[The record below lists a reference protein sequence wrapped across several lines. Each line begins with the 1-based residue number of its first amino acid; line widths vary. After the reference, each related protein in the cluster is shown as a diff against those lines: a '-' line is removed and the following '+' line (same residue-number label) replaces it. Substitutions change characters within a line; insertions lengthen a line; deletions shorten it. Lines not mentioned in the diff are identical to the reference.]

1 MTDSTTSPEER
12 VAEALRAVWTNSK
25 PEIEARAATVEKAV
39 AAALASELD
48 EATRAEAERAAHRLA
63 GSLGTLGV
71 SAGSDVAR
79 ELEVALGTDPLPQAE
94 LPRLAGL
101 ANELR
106 ELVAAGPGAVPAP
119 AEAPAETPPS
129 NGRRILAVDDDQ
141 SVLGAVDA
149 VLSDNGYDVET
160 LDDPLRIADA
170 LAERPVD
177 ALLLDVNM
185 PGIDGLEACRRLR
198 ADGRWSALP
207 ILVLTA
213 RNDAETVNEVFAAGA
228 DDFLAKPISGPQLLA
243 RLENR
248 LARAEAQRASAPA
261 PAGREATVDIVV
273 VEDDTAIADLLLH
286 ALETRGYRTRW
297 IDDGASAWTLLGGE
311 RPEIAPR
318 LVLLDVDLPGIN
330 GLTLLRRLAREGVL
344 GRTRVIMLTARAGE
358 REVVAALELGAVD
371 HVAKPFSLPVLLER
385 VRATLA
391 RA

>member
-1 MTDSTTSPEER
+1 MTDSTTSPDER
-12 VAEALRAVWTNSK
+12 VAQALRAVWTNSK
-25 PEIEARAATVEKAV
+25 PEIAARAATVEKAV

-71 SAGSDVAR
+71 PAGSDVAR
-79 ELEVALGTDPLPQAE
+79 ELEAALGQDAVVSAE

-106 ELVAAGPGAVPAP
+106 ELVAAGPGAAPSRAAAP
-119 AEAPAETPPS
+119 AEAEPS
-129 NGRRILAVDDDQ
+129 NGRWILAVDDD
-141 SVLGAVDA
+141 SALLGAVDA
-149 VLSDNGYDVET
+149 VLSDSGYDVAT

-170 LAERPVD
+170 LSERPAD
-177 ALLLDVNM
+177 ALLLDLTM
-185 PGIDGLEACRRLR
+185 PGLDGLEACRRLR
-198 ADGRWSALP
+198 ADERWSALP

-213 RNDAETVNEVFAAGA
+213 RNDAETVDRVFAAGA
-228 DDFLAKPISGPQLLA
+228 DDFLAKPISGAPLLA

-248 LARAEAQRASAPA
+248 LARADAQGASAPA
-261 PAGREATVDIVV
+261 PAERDATVDVVV
-273 VEDDTAIADLLLH
+273 VEDDTAVADLLLH

-297 IDDGASAWTLLGGE
+297 IDDGAGAWSLLGGE

-318 LVLLDVDLPGIN
+318 LVLLDVDLPGVN

-344 GRTRVIMLTARAGE
+344 DRTRVIMLTARSGE
-358 REVVAALELGAVD
+358 REVLAALELGAVD